1 MNIMRKT
8 RFRKWTM
15 VMVCAFWLMGAL
27 PQNAVAADMVAA
39 TISPDI
45 TIWIDGAERSFF
57 SADGQQVYPL
67 LCQDTV
73 YLPLRSIGELM
84 NKNVS
89 WDQSALT
96 VSISGTRTAAPVEG
110 TRDVDAVKQT
120 IQAQIRPDFT
130 IVVDGA
136 VHAVTDSQGNPV
148 YPLLYSGALYLPI
161 QSAFQLLG
169 RTFSWDLADHTDNLV
184 TDVDHFGQTVTTPQ
198 TPPVH
203 NAAGSYIG
211 EERARSAALAHAGLT
226 GKQVSF
232 IKTKLDFDD
241 GRWLYEVEFY
251 TGNGQEYD
259 YDIDAVTGAVL
270 TFDYEVEDWHVPQQ
284 TSGGSQIGADKAKR
298 IALDHVGL
306 NGNRVNFVKTKL
318 DYDDNRWEYEIEF
331 VSGMWEYEFEID
343 AYTGAIL
350 SYEREPV
357 FD

>member
-120 IQAQIRPDFT
+120 IHKRNQRSVCRRI
-130 IVVDGA
+130 VDGA
-136 VHAVTDSQGNPV
+136 SDHQTVAR
-148 YPLLYSGALYLPI
+148 
-161 QSAFQLLG
+161 FKFRG
-169 RTFSWDLADHTDNLV
+169 RLIDQIIKDTFSFFCTC
-184 TDVDHFGQTVTTPQ
+184 
-198 TPPVH
+198 
-203 NAAGSYIG
+203 AAGHTTADCLVSHMYDF
-211 EERARSAALAHAGLT
+211 RLDALLL
-226 GKQVSF
+226 K
-232 IKTKLDFDD
+232 
-241 GRWLYEVEFY
+241 
-251 TGNGQEYD
+251 NGFHL
-259 YDIDAVTGAVL
+259 V
-270 TFDYEVEDWHVPQQ
+270 
-284 TSGGSQIGADKAKR
+284 
-298 IALDHVGL
+298 
-306 NGNRVNFVKTKL
+306 
-318 DYDDNRWEYEIEF
+318 
-331 VSGMWEYEFEID
+331 
-343 AYTGAIL
+343 
-350 SYEREPV
+350 
-357 FD
+357 

>member
-1 MNIMRKT
+1 M
-8 RFRKWTM
+8 
-15 VMVCAFWLMGAL
+15 
-27 PQNAVAADMVAA
+27 
-39 TISPDI
+39 
-45 TIWIDGAERSFF
+45 
-57 SADGQQVYPL
+57 
-67 LCQDTV
+67 
-73 YLPLRSIGELM
+73 
-84 NKNVS
+84 
-89 WDQSALT
+89 
-96 VSISGTRTAAPVEG
+96 
-110 TRDVDAVKQT
+110 
-120 IQAQIRPDFT
+120 
-130 IVVDGA
+130 
-136 VHAVTDSQGNPV
+136 
-148 YPLLYSGALYLPI
+148 
-161 QSAFQLLG
+161 
-169 RTFSWDLADHTDNLV
+169 
-184 TDVDHFGQTVTTPQ
+184 
-198 TPPVH
+198 
-203 NAAGSYIG
+203 
-211 EERARSAALAHAGLT
+211 
-226 GKQVSF
+226 
-232 IKTKLDFDD
+232 DFDD